1 MGQDRN
7 ATGPVASK
15 FVVAVLLIS
24 LTSTL
29 ICWRLAAINERAHI
43 QRMTHLAAS
52 AVAADLRSDMDAWL
66 LGQIRLAKM
75 WEFDEPTYDQW
86 MAFAGLYVEH
96 HPGCLAI
103 EWLDPKYEERW
114 IARSS
119 GEKTPLPGNG
129 ARERSLQSAL
139 QSKEPVLSNLL
150 KSPDGRRLWLM
161 IVPIYQKG
169 QFRGFVLGTFDVQR
183 SLDAMFDDIKGLNF
197 SVAIEEN
204 GAEAFRLAGSTTSNE
219 QEWSQTI
226 DVPLQRQTW
235 RLKVWSRPEAMG
247 EMRSSLP
254 MVTLFAGLSACLLL
268 VVIAQMV
275 EKLRAEVA
283 ERGRVEASLRD
294 SQARFAGILAIS
306 AEAIISTDADMRITL
321 YNQSAENIF
330 GFSSRE
336 ALGQSLD
343 ILIPGHFRAV
353 HARHV
358 AEFSESAKQSLHMSK
373 RRRVFG
379 LRKDGT
385 EFPMTASVSRLDLG
399 EEKIFTI
406 ICSDITQEVRAAEE
420 LRKAHDEL
428 ELRVRE
434 RTADLVQ
441 SNQLLQNE
449 IIERKEA
456 EQQVEELSRRMM
468 RVQEEE
474 RRNLARELHDG
485 ATQNMVALTL
495 NMAPILDSID
505 VAPTTR
511 STIEECM
518 RLIDESTSELRT
530 ISYLLHPPLL
540 EELGLSR
547 TLRGYVEGF
556 SRRSGVA
563 VSLAAQGELDR
574 LGFDVELAVFRIVQ
588 ESLSNVHR
596 HSHSST
602 ANILLIRQG
611 SSLNLEIADQGRGMP
626 PGKDKAGVGIGSIRE
641 RVRLLKGT
649 VNISSDASGTIISIS
664 LPVPEE
670 QTAST
675 DAVA

>member
-1 MGQDRN
+1 MGRDRN
-7 ATGPVASK
+7 ATGPVVSK

-52 AVAADLRSDMDAWL
+52 AIAADLRSDMDAWL
-66 LGQIRLAKM
+66 LGQVRLAKM
-75 WEFDEPTYDQW
+75 WEFEEPSYDQW
-86 MAFAGLYVEH
+86 MAFAGLYLEH

-114 IARSS
+114 IARAS
-119 GEKTPLPGNG
+119 GEKFSLPGNG
-129 ARERSLQSAL
+129 MRESLLRSAL
-139 QSKEPVLSNLL
+139 RSKEPMLSNLL
-150 KSPDGRRLWLM
+150 KSPDGRKQWLNV
-161 IVPIYQKG
+161 VPIYQKER
-169 QFRGFVLGTFDVQR
+169 FRGFVLASFDAQR
-183 SLDAMFDDIKGLNF
+183 SLDTMFDDIKGLNF

-204 GAEAFRLAGSTTSNE
+204 GVEGFRLAGSTTKNE
-219 QEWSQTI
+219 QEWAQTI
-226 DVPLQRQTW
+226 DVPLQGQTW
-235 RLKVWSRPEAMG
+235 RLKVWSKPEAMG
-247 EMRSSLP
+247 EMRSNLP
-254 MVTLFAGLSACLLL
+254 LVTLFAGLSACLLL

-275 EKLRAEVA
+275 EKLRAEIT
-283 ERGRVEASLRD
+283 ERKRIEASLRA

-306 AEAIISTDADMRITL
+306 AEAIISADADMRITL

-330 GFSSRE
+330 GFSAGE

-343 ILIPGHFRAV
+343 ILIPAHFHAA

-399 EEKIFTI
+399 GEKIFTI

-428 ELRVRE
+428 EIRVQE

-441 SNQLLQNE
+441 SNQLLQSE
-449 IIERKEA
+449 IIEREEA
-456 EQQVEELSRRMM
+456 EQQVQELSRRMM

-474 RRNLARELHDG
+474 RRHLARELHDG
-485 ATQNMVALTL
+485 ATQNLVALTL
-495 NMAPILDSID
+495 NMAPIMDAVD
-505 VAPTTR
+505 VEPATR
-511 STIEECM
+511 SMIEECM
-518 RLIDESTSELRT
+518 RLIDESTAELRT

-556 SRRSGVA
+556 SKRSGIA
-563 VSLAAQGELDR
+563 VSVVVQGQLDR

-611 SSLNLEIADQGRGMP
+611 SSLNLEIADQGRGIP
-626 PGKDKAGVGIGSIRE
+626 PGKDNVGVGIAGIRE

-649 VNISSDASGTIISIS
+649 VTIRSDASGTIIRIS

-670 QTAST
+670 QAASSG
-675 DAVA
+675 AVA

>member
-1 MGQDRN
+1 MGQDHS
-7 ATGPVASK
+7 ATRPVASRL
-15 FVVAVLLIS
+15 VLAVLLIS
-24 LTSTL
+24 VSSTL

-66 LGQIRLAKM
+66 LGQVRLAKM

-86 MAFAGLYVEH
+86 MAFAGLYLEH

-119 GEKTPLPGNG
+119 GDKTPLPGNG
-129 ARERSLQSAL
+129 TREHFLQSAL
-139 QSKEPVLSNLL
+139 LSKQPVLSNLL
-150 KSPDGRRLWLM
+150 NSSDGRRQWLT

-169 QFRGFVLGTFDVQR
+169 LFRGFVLASFDAQR
-183 SLDAMFDDIKGLNF
+183 SLDSMFEDIKGLNF

-204 GAEAFRLAGSTTSNE
+204 GVEAFRLDGSTTENE
-219 QEWSQTI
+219 KEWAQTI
-226 DVPLQRQTW
+226 DVPLQGQTW
-235 RLKVWSRPEAMG
+235 RLKIWSKPEAMA
-247 EMRSSLP
+247 EMRSNLP
-254 MVTLFAGLSACLLL
+254 LVTLFCGLGACLLL

-275 EKLRAEVA
+275 QKQKAEIA
-283 ERGRVEASLRD
+283 ERKRVEISLRT
-294 SQARFAGILAIS
+294 SQARFAGMLAIS
-306 AEAIISTDADMRITL
+306 AEAVISTDANMRITL

-330 GFSSRE
+330 GFSAKE
-336 ALGQSLD
+336 ALGQSIDLV
-343 ILIPGHFRAV
+343 IPGRFREI

-358 AEFSESAKQSLHMSK
+358 NQFAESAKQSLLMSS
-373 RRRVFG
+373 RRRVLG

-385 EFPMTASVSRLDLG
+385 EFPMTASVSRLDL
-399 EEKIFTI
+399 EEERIFTI
-406 ICSDITQEVRAAEE
+406 ICSDITQEVQAAEE
-420 LRKAHDEL
+420 LRRAHDEL
-428 ELRVRE
+428 EHRVQE

-441 SNQLLQNE
+441 SNQFLQAE

-456 EQQVEELSRRMM
+456 EQQVQELSRRMM

-485 ATQNMVALTL
+485 ATQNLVALTL
-495 NMAPILDSID
+495 NMAPILEAID
-505 VAPTTR
+505 IAPATR
-511 STIEECM
+511 AMMEECV
-518 RLIDESTSELRT
+518 RLIDESTNELRT

-556 SRRSGVA
+556 SKRSGIA
-563 VSLAAQGELDR
+563 VTLTTQGELDK

-602 ANILLIRQG
+602 AHILLVRQG
-611 SSLNLEIADQGRGMP
+611 SSLNLDISDQGRGIP
-626 PGKDKAGVGIGSIRE
+626 AGKDNTGVGIAGIRE

-649 VNISSDASGTIISIS
+649 VTIRSDASGTIIRIS
-664 LPVPEE
+664 LPVTEE
-670 QTAST
+670 QAASSG
-675 DAVA
+675 AVA

>member
-1 MGQDRN
+1 MGQERN

-15 FVVAVLLIS
+15 FAVAVLLIS
-24 LTSTL
+24 LSSTL
-29 ICWRLAAINERAHI
+29 VCWRLAVINESSHI

-75 WEFDEPTYDQW
+75 WEFEEPTYDQW
-86 MAFAGLYVEH
+86 MAFAGLYLEH
-96 HPGCLAI
+96 HPGCLAV

-119 GEKTPLPGNG
+119 GKKTTVPGNRI
-129 ARERSLQSAL
+129 RESLLQSAL
-139 QSKEPVLSNLL
+139 LSKQPVLSNLL
-150 KSPDGRRLWLM
+150 KSPDGRMQWLT

-169 QFRGFVLGTFDVQR
+169 LLRGFVLASFDAQR
-183 SLDAMFDDIKGLNF
+183 SLDTMFADIKGLNF
-197 SVAIEEN
+197 SIAIEEN
-204 GAEAFRLAGSTTSNE
+204 GVEGFRLDGSTTQNE
-219 QEWSQTI
+219 HEWSQTI
-226 DVPLQRQTW
+226 DVPLQGQTW
-235 RLKVWSRPEAMG
+235 RLKTWSKPEAMG
-247 EMRSSLP
+247 EMRSNLP
-254 MVTLFAGLSACLLL
+254 RVTLFCGLSASLLL

-275 EKLRAEVA
+275 QKQKAEIAERKRVEISLRA
-283 ERGRVEASLRD
+283 
-294 SQARFAGILAIS
+294 SQARFAGMLAIS
-306 AEAIISTDADMRITL
+306 AEAVISTDANMRITL

-330 GFSSRE
+330 GFSAKE
-336 ALGQSLD
+336 ALGQSIDLV
-343 ILIPGHFRAV
+343 IPGRFREI

-358 AEFSESAKQSLHMSK
+358 NQFAESAKQSLVMSS
-373 RRRVFG
+373 RRRVLG

-385 EFPMTASVSRLDLG
+385 EFPMTASVSRLDL
-399 EEKIFTI
+399 EEERTFTI
-406 ICSDITQEVRAAEE
+406 ICSDITQEVQAAEE

-428 ELRVRE
+428 EHRVQE

-441 SNQLLQNE
+441 SNQFLQAE

-456 EQQVEELSRRMM
+456 EQQVQELSRRMM

-485 ATQNMVALTL
+485 ATQNLVALTW
-495 NMAPILDSID
+495 NMAHILETVDI
-505 VAPTTR
+505 APATR
-511 STIEECM
+511 ATMEECA
-518 RLIDESTSELRT
+518 RLIDESTNELRT

-556 SRRSGVA
+556 STRSGIA
-563 VSLAAQGELDR
+563 VTLTTHGELEK

-602 ANILLIRQG
+602 ANILLVRQD
-611 SSLNLEIADQGRGMP
+611 SLLNLEIADQGRGIP
-626 PGKDKAGVGIGSIRE
+626 QGRDNTGVGIAGIRE

-649 VNISSDASGTIISIS
+649 MNIITNSSGTVIKIE
-664 LPVPEE
+664 LPLHEGE
-670 QTAST
+670 ASVSG
-675 DAVA
+675 AVA

>member
-1 MGQDRN
+1 MGHDRN
-7 ATGPVASK
+7 ATRPVASK
-15 FVVAVLLIS
+15 LVLAVLLIS

-29 ICWRLAAINERAHI
+29 ICWRLAAGNERAHI

-66 LGQIRLAKM
+66 LGQVRLAKM
-75 WEFDEPTYDQW
+75 WEFDEPNYDQW

-103 EWLDPKYEERW
+103 EWLDPKYQERW
-114 IARSS
+114 IARSP
-119 GEKTPLPGNG
+119 GEMSPLPGNG
-129 ARERSLQSAL
+129 MRESLLQSAL
-139 QSKEPVLSNLL
+139 RSKEPVLSNLL
-150 KSPDGRRLWLM
+150 KSPDGRKQWLNV
-161 IVPIYQKG
+161 VPIYQKG
-169 QFRGFVLGTFDVQR
+169 QFRGFVLAFFDVQR
-183 SLDAMFDDIKGLNF
+183 SLDTMFEDIKGLNF

-204 GAEAFRLAGSTTSNE
+204 GMEAFRLDGSTTRNE
-219 QEWSQTI
+219 QEWPQTI
-226 DVPLQRQTW
+226 DVPLQGQTW
-235 RLKVWSRPEAMG
+235 RLKVWSKPEAMG
-247 EMRSSLP
+247 EMRSNLP
-254 MVTLFAGLSACLLL
+254 MVTLLAGLSACLLL

-275 EKLRAEVA
+275 EKLRAEIG
-283 ERGRVEASLRD
+283 ERKRFEASLRA

-306 AEAIISTDADMRITL
+306 ADAIISADADMRITL

-330 GFSSRE
+330 GFSAKE
-336 ALGQSLD
+336 ALGQSLN
-343 ILIPGHFRAV
+343 ILIPGHF
-353 HARHV
+353 HAAHERHV
-358 AEFSESAKQSLHMSK
+358 AEFSESAKHSLHMSK

-385 EFPMTASVSRLDLG
+385 EFPMSASVSRLDLG
-399 EEKIFTI
+399 GEKCFTI
-406 ICSDITQEVRAAEE
+406 ICSDVTQEVCAAEE

-511 STIEECM
+511 SMIEECM

-563 VSLAAQGELDR
+563 VSLTAQGELDR

-602 ANILLIRQG
+602 ANILLVRQG
-611 SSLNLEIADQGRGMP
+611 SFLNLEIADQGRGIP
-626 PGKDKAGVGIGSIRE
+626 PGKDKTGVGIGSIRE
-641 RVRLLKGT
+641 RARLLKGT

-670 QTAST
+670 QAASSG
-675 DAVA
+675 AVA

>member
-1 MGQDRN
+1 MGQERN

-15 FVVAVLLIS
+15 LVVAVLFIS
-24 LTSTL
+24 LASTL
-29 ICWRLAAINERAHI
+29 ICWRLAAGNERAHI

-66 LGQIRLAKM
+66 LGQVRLAKM

-86 MAFAGLYVEH
+86 MAFAGLYLEH

-103 EWLDPKYEERW
+103 EWLDSKYEERW
-114 IARSS
+114 IAKSP
-119 GEKTPLPGNG
+119 GETSPLLGNG
-129 ARERSLQSAL
+129 MRESLLQSAL
-139 QSKEPVLSNLL
+139 RSKEPMLSNLL
-150 KSPDGRRLWLM
+150 NSPDGRKQWLNV
-161 IVPIYQKG
+161 VPIYQKG
-169 QFRGFVLGTFDVQR
+169 QFRGFVLASFEAQR
-183 SLDAMFDDIKGLNF
+183 SLDTMFEDIKGLNF

-204 GAEAFRLAGSTTSNE
+204 GVEGFRLDGSTTRNE
-219 QEWSQTI
+219 QEWAQTI
-226 DVPLQRQTW
+226 DVPLQGQTW
-235 RLKVWSRPEAMG
+235 RLKVWSKPEAMG
-247 EMRSSLP
+247 EMRSNLP

-268 VVIAQMV
+268 MVIAQMV
-275 EKLRAEVA
+275 GKLRAEIT
-283 ERGRVEASLRD
+283 ERKRIETSLRT

-330 GFSSRE
+330 GFSARE
-336 ALGQSLD
+336 ALGQSID
-343 ILIPGHFRAV
+343 ILIPRHFHSA

-385 EFPMTASVSRLDLG
+385 EFPMTASVSQLDLG
-399 EEKIFTI
+399 EEKCFTI
-406 ICSDITQEVRAAEE
+406 ICSDITQEVRAAED

-428 ELRVRE
+428 EIRVQE

-441 SNQLLQNE
+441 SNQLLQSE
-449 IIERKEA
+449 IIEREEA

-474 RRNLARELHDG
+474 RRHLARELHDG
-485 ATQNMVALTL
+485 ATQNLVALTL
-495 NMAPILDSID
+495 NMAPIRDAID
-505 VAPTTR
+505 VAPATHAM
-511 STIEECM
+511 IEECM
-518 RLIDESTSELRT
+518 RLIDESTAELRT

-556 SRRSGVA
+556 SKRSGIA
-563 VSLAAQGELDR
+563 VSLTAQGELDG
-574 LGFDVELAVFRIVQ
+574 LGFDVDLAVIRIVQ
-588 ESLSNVHR
+588 ESLSNIHR

-611 SSLNLEIADQGRGMP
+611 SFLDLEIADQGRGIL
-626 PGKDKAGVGIGSIRE
+626 PGKDNAGVGIAGIRE

-649 VNISSDASGTIISIS
+649 VTIRSDASGTIITIS

-670 QTAST
+670 QAASSG
-675 DAVA
+675 AVA

>member
-1 MGQDRN
+1 MGQERN

-15 FVVAVLLIS
+15 LVVAVLFIS
-24 LTSTL
+24 LASTL
-29 ICWRLAAINERAHI
+29 ICWRLAAGNERAHI

-66 LGQIRLAKM
+66 LGQVRLAKM

-86 MAFAGLYVEH
+86 MAFAGLYLEH

-103 EWLDPKYEERW
+103 EWLDSKYEERW
-114 IARSS
+114 IAKSP
-119 GEKTPLPGNG
+119 GETSPLLGNG
-129 ARERSLQSAL
+129 MRESLLQSAL
-139 QSKEPVLSNLL
+139 RSKEPMLSNLL
-150 KSPDGRRLWLM
+150 NSPDGRKQWLNV
-161 IVPIYQKG
+161 VPIYQKG
-169 QFRGFVLGTFDVQR
+169 QFRGFVLASFEAQR
-183 SLDAMFDDIKGLNF
+183 SLDTMFEDIKGLNF

-204 GAEAFRLAGSTTSNE
+204 GVEGFRLDGSTTRNE
-219 QEWSQTI
+219 QEWAQTI
-226 DVPLQRQTW
+226 DVPLQGQTW
-235 RLKVWSRPEAMG
+235 RLKVWSKPEAMG
-247 EMRSSLP
+247 EMRSNLP

-268 VVIAQMV
+268 MVIAQMV
-275 EKLRAEVA
+275 GKLRAEIT
-283 ERGRVEASLRD
+283 ERKRIETSLRT
-294 SQARFAGILAIS
+294 SRARFAGILAIS

-330 GFSSRE
+330 GFSARE
-336 ALGQSLD
+336 AMGQSID
-343 ILIPGHFRAV
+343 ILIPRHFHSA

-385 EFPMTASVSRLDLG
+385 EFPMTASVSQLDLG
-399 EEKIFTI
+399 EEKCFTI
-406 ICSDITQEVRAAEE
+406 ICSDITQEVRAAED

-428 ELRVRE
+428 EIRVQE

-441 SNQLLQNE
+441 SNQLLQSE
-449 IIERKEA
+449 IIEREEA

-474 RRNLARELHDG
+474 RRHLARELHDG
-485 ATQNMVALTL
+485 ATQNLVALTL
-495 NMAPILDSID
+495 NMAPIRDAID
-505 VAPTTR
+505 VAPATHAM
-511 STIEECM
+511 IEECM
-518 RLIDESTSELRT
+518 RLIDESTAELRT

-556 SRRSGVA
+556 SKRSGIA
-563 VSLAAQGELDR
+563 VSLTAQGELDG
-574 LGFDVELAVFRIVQ
+574 LGFDVDLAVIRIVQ
-588 ESLSNVHR
+588 ESLSNIHR

-611 SSLNLEIADQGRGMP
+611 SFLDLEIADQGRGIL
-626 PGKDKAGVGIGSIRE
+626 PGKDNAGVGIAGIRE

-649 VNISSDASGTIISIS
+649 VTIRSDASGTIITIS

-670 QTAST
+670 QAASSG
-675 DAVA
+675 AVA

>member
-1 MGQDRN
+1 MGRERN

-15 FVVAVLLIS
+15 FVIAVLLIS
-24 LTSTL
+24 LSSTL
-29 ICWRLAAINERAHI
+29 VCWRLAVVNESAHI

-52 AVAADLRSDMDAWL
+52 AVAADLRFDMDAWL

-75 WEFDEPTYDQW
+75 WEFDEPTFDQW
-86 MAFAGLYVEH
+86 MAFAGLYLEH

-114 IARSS
+114 VARSS
-119 GEKTPLPGNG
+119 GEKTTLPGNG
-129 ARERSLQSAL
+129 TRERLLQSAL
-139 QSKEPVLSNLL
+139 LSKQPVLSNLL
-150 KSPDGRRLWLM
+150 KSPDGRMQWLT

-169 QFRGFVLGTFDVQR
+169 LFRGFVLASFDAQR
-183 SLDAMFDDIKGLNF
+183 SLDTMFADVKGLNF

-204 GAEAFRLAGSTTSNE
+204 GVEGFRLEGSTTQNE
-219 QEWSQTI
+219 HEWAQTI
-226 DVPLQRQTW
+226 DVPLQGQTW
-235 RLKVWSRPEAMG
+235 RLKTWPKPEAMG
-247 EMRSSLP
+247 EMRSNLP
-254 MVTLFAGLSACLLL
+254 LVTLFCGLSASLLL

-275 EKLRAEVA
+275 QKQKAEIAERKRVEISLRA
-283 ERGRVEASLRD
+283 
-294 SQARFAGILAIS
+294 SQARFAGMLAIS
-306 AEAIISTDADMRITL
+306 AEAVISTDAHMRITL

-330 GFSSRE
+330 GFSAKE
-336 ALGQSLD
+336 ALGQPID
-343 ILIPGHFRAV
+343 MVIPGRFREI

-358 AEFSESAKQSLHMSK
+358 SQFAKSAKQSLVMSA
-373 RRRVFG
+373 RRRVLG

-385 EFPMTASVSRLDLG
+385 EFPMTASVSRLEL
-399 EEKIFTI
+399 EKERTFTI
-406 ICSDITQEVRAAEE
+406 ICSDITQEVQAAEE

-428 ELRVRE
+428 EHRVQE

-441 SNQLLQNE
+441 SNLFLQAE

-456 EQQVEELSRRMM
+456 EQQVQELSRRMM

-485 ATQNMVALTL
+485 ATQNLVALTL
-495 NMAPILDSID
+495 NMAPIMDAVD
-505 VAPTTR
+505 VAPATR
-511 STIEECM
+511 SMIEECM
-518 RLIDESTSELRT
+518 RLIDESTNELRT

-556 SRRSGVA
+556 SKRSGVA
-563 VSLAAQGELDR
+563 LSLTAQGELDK

-602 ANILLIRQG
+602 ANILLVRQG
-611 SSLNLEIADQGRGMP
+611 SSLNLEIADQGRGIP
-626 PGKDKAGVGIGSIRE
+626 PGKGNAGVGIAGIRE

-649 VNISSDASGTIISIS
+649 VTIRSDASGTIIRIS
-664 LPVPEE
+664 LPVPDE
-670 QTAST
+670 QAASSG
-675 DAVA
+675 AVA

>member
-1 MGQDRN
+1 MGQDRS

-15 FVVAVLLIS
+15 LVLAVLLIG
-24 LTSTL
+24 LGSTL
-29 ICWRLAAINERAHI
+29 ICWRLAASNERAHI

-66 LGQIRLAKM
+66 LGQVRLAKM
-75 WEFDEPTYDQW
+75 WEFEEPTYDQW

-114 IARSS
+114 IARAS
-119 GEKTPLPGNG
+119 GEKTSLPGNG
-129 ARERSLQSAL
+129 TRERLLQNAL
-139 QSKEPVLSNLL
+139 QSQEPVLSNLL
-150 KSPDGRRLWLM
+150 KSPDGRMQWLT

-169 QFRGFVLGTFDVQR
+169 RFRGFVLGSFDAQQA
-183 SLDAMFDDIKGLNF
+183 LDTMFVDIKGLNF

-204 GAEAFRLAGSTTSNE
+204 GIEGFRLDGSTTQNE
-219 QEWSQTI
+219 HDWAQTI
-226 DVPLQRQTW
+226 DVPLQGRTW
-235 RLKVWSRPEAMG
+235 RLKVWSKPEALG
-247 EMRSSLP
+247 EMRSNLP
-254 MVTLFAGLSACLLL
+254 LVTLLAGLSASLLL

-275 EKLRAEVA
+275 EKLRAEIA
-283 ERGRVEASLRD
+283 ERKRFEASLRA
-294 SQARFAGILAIS
+294 SQTRFAGILAIS
-306 AEAIISTDADMRITL
+306 AEAIISTDKDMRITL

-330 GFSSRE
+330 GFSAKE
-336 ALGQSLD
+336 ALGQS
-343 ILIPGHFRAV
+343 INMLIPGQFHRA
-353 HARHV
+353 HERHV

-385 EFPMTASVSRLDLG
+385 EFPMSASVSRLDLG
-399 EEKIFTI
+399 GEKCFTI
-406 ICSDITQEVRAAEE
+406 ICSDVTQEVRAAEE
-420 LRKAHDEL
+420 LRQAHDEL
-428 ELRVRE
+428 EVRVQE

-441 SNQLLQNE
+441 SNQLLQGE
-449 IIERKEA
+449 IVERKEA
-456 EQQVEELSRRMM
+456 EQQVQDLSRRMM

-485 ATQNMVALTL
+485 ATQNLVALTL
-495 NMAPILDSID
+495 NMAPILEAID
-505 VAPTTR
+505 VAPATR
-511 STIEECM
+511 AMIEECM
-518 RLIDESTSELRT
+518 RLIDESTNELRT

-556 SRRSGVA
+556 SKRSGIA
-563 VSLAAQGELDR
+563 VSLTAQGELDR
-574 LGFDVELAVFRIVQ
+574 LGFDLELAVFRIVQ

-602 ANILLIRQG
+602 ANILLVREG
-611 SSLNLEIADQGRGMP
+611 SSLNLEIADQGRGIP

-641 RVRLLKGT
+641 RARLLKGT
-649 VNISSDASGTIISIS
+649 VNITTNFSGTVIKVT
-664 LPVPEE
+664 LPLAEE
-670 QTAST
+670 QASSG
-675 DAVA
+675 AVA